1 MNKNSK
7 NVQSVLIYDKKK
19 LKLIVR
25 FLQENGCFLFEN
37 CTVKKRKI
45 VRFVRYFCKN
55 VRFYVRV
62 FSKKLIYIYIYIY
75 TYRYNI

>member
-45 VRFVRYFCKN
+45 VRF
-55 VRFYVRV
+55 YVRV
-62 FSKKLIYIYIYIY
+62 FSKKLIYI
-75 TYRYNI
+75 